1 MFQLI
6 PRSLAL
12 CIRVD
17 RLVLL
22 HLLFC
27 LCCCV
32 VFPVLYRAL
41 QGGATNVRAAPCKAL
56 AGGWCGGLMGLVC
69 WRRSTEGFHVPG
81 VRQGVVLESQS
92 ETARRR

>member
-1 MFQLI
+1 MFQRI

-12 CIRVD
+12 CFRVD
-17 RLVLL
+17 PLVLC
-22 HLLFC
+22 HLLYC
-27 LCCCV
+27 VCCV

-69 WRRSTEGFHVPG
+69 WRRSAEGFHVPG